1 MNLLAIDSAD
11 GQASVALLRGEDMIL
26 RVNHNTRDSLSWMQ
40 QQVEELRSE
49 FGAWS
54 QLDALAC
61 GVGPGGFTG
70 VRVAVGYVQGLALST
85 ALPCIAV
92 NSLDALAW
100 RLHASGQ
107 RGAAWVAL
115 DARMNELYAAR
126 YQLLDRPQRKGDLQ
140 LLAADALIDQLSDK
154 PICAGPGFEAWPQ
167 HYAKATSAGLVL
179 DAAAVALAAS
189 HAGLKQACTAD
200 ELQPV
205 YVRNQVAKT
214 LAQRRAERA

>member
-1 MNLLAIDSAD
+1 MNVLAIDSAD
-11 GQASVALLRGEDMIL
+11 GQASVALMRNDEMIL
-26 RVNHNTRDSLSWMQ
+26 RVNHDTRDSLSWLQ
-40 QQVEELRSE
+40 QQVEELRGE

-85 ALPCIAV
+85 TLPCIAV

-100 RLHASGQ
+100 RLHAKGH

-115 DARMNELYAAR
+115 DARMNELYAAH
-126 YQLLDRPQRKGDLQ
+126 YQLEETPQREGPLQ
-140 LLAADALIDQLSDK
+140 LLAADALVDQLSGN
-154 PICAGPGFEAWPQ
+154 PQCAGPGFEAWPQ
-167 HYAKATSAGLVL
+167 HYAKVTTAGLVL

-189 HAGLKQACTAD
+189 HAGLNQACSAA

-205 YVRNQVAKT
+205 YLRNQVAKT

>member
-11 GQASVALLRGEDMIL
+11 GQASVALMRGDDVTL
-26 RVNHNTRDSLSWMQ
+26 RVNHNTRDSLSWLQ
-40 QQVEELRSE
+40 QQVEELRAQ

-70 VRVAVGYVQGLALST
+70 VRVAVGYVQGLALAT

-100 RLHASGQ
+100 RLHQNGH
-107 RGAAWVAL
+107 RGTAWVAL

-126 YQLLDRPQRKGDLQ
+126 YQLMNTPQRDGGLQ
-140 LLAADALIDQLSDK
+140 LLGADALRDQLGDE
-154 PICAGPGFEAWPQ
+154 PVCAGPGFEAWPQ
-167 HYAKATSAGLVL
+167 HYAEVTTSGLVL

-189 HAGLKQACTAD
+189 HAGLEQACNAA

-205 YVRNQVAKT
+205 YLRNQVAKT